1 MLVPLRKLSSLTIVN
16 GGINQ
21 ITVLNDFTNLTY
33 IDYSFNR
40 IKEIQGDVVQNLTKL
55 NQFVLQSNGLNN
67 INQTFLPDFLWK
79 KKNFLLDV
87 SSNPFDCGCQLEWF
101 RVWVENNK
109 DRVTGYPNNYICDS
123 PSELKGKSLSNFDPA
138 LECHKIN
145 PYIILTSISCGLL
158 SILIFT
164 TILLRKFRWDIKYY
178 FYICKNRKPMG
189 YRRFTDDEE
198 FLYDAFIAYN
208 TNDRK
213 WIMSELVR
221 MLERNHKYKLCL
233 HERDIIP
240 GGVYVDDILESID
253 TSRKLILVLS
263 NNFMDDQWC
272 KYETALASHTLADGD
287 GHKLFL
293 ILLENIRSEHIN
305 RSLKVLLKSISHV
318 EWTENKTGQRMFWQ
332 TLKQFMDKS

>member
-1 MLVPLRKLSSLTIVN
+1 
-16 GGINQ
+16 
-21 ITVLNDFTNLTY
+21 
-33 IDYSFNR
+33 
-40 IKEIQGDVVQNLTKL
+40 
-55 NQFVLQSNGLNN
+55 FVLKGNSLNN
-67 INQTFLPDFLWK
+67 INQEFLPHDLWEKKDF
-79 KKNFLLDV
+79 FLDV

-109 DRVTGYPNNYICDS
+109 DRVIGYPNNYICNS
-123 PSELKGKSLSNFDPA
+123 PSELKEKSLSNFDPA

-145 PYIILTSISCGLL
+145 PFIILTFTSLGFL
-158 SILIFT
+158 SVLIFT
-164 TILLRKFRWDIKYY
+164 TVLLRKFRWDIKYY
-178 FYICKNRKPMG
+178 IYICKNRKPMG
-189 YRRFTDDEE
+189 YKRFTDDEE

-240 GGVYVDDILESID
+240 GGVYVEDILESID

-293 ILLENIRSEHIN
+293 VLLEDIRSEHIN

-318 EWTENKTGQRMFWQ
+318 EWTENKIGQRMFWESI
-332 TLKQFMDKS
+332 KQFMDNN